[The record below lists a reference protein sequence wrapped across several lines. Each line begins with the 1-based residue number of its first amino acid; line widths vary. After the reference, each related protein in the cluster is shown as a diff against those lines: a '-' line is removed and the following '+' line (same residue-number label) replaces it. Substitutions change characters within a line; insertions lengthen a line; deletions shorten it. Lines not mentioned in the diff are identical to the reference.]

1 MKTAFAYNDSKL
13 WNGLPGSMKQAIICH
28 PSNESYHRL
37 ATGISGVPFRCT
49 VHRMSFYSYYFF
61 APPSK

>member
-28 PSNESYHRL
+28 PSVSVVSLLDVQFIECLFIVIIFLLRL
-37 ATGISGVPFRCT
+37 
-49 VHRMSFYSYYFF
+49 
-61 APPSK
+61 PSKTVTQRY